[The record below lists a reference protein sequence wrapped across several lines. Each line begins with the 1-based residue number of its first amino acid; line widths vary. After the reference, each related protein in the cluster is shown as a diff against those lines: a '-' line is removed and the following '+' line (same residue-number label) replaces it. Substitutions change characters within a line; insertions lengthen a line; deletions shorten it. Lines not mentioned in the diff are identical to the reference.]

1 MTDVHRIFQEIEE
14 KSKDGDY
21 IYRGEPKCHENVS
34 SRLWRKFAKD
44 TENWDV
50 PSIDILKVQD
60 ELLCGARK
68 HVRSPLEE
76 IDLLSEI
83 QHYGGDTNLIDFT
96 TNYLVALFFAC
107 EQQFDEAGRVI
118 LQDRA
123 EKVGFIVEPNNPQ
136 NPRDSQHRIVV
147 QKSVFVQ
154 RPEGFFIP
162 QKRNVVIILAHQK
175 RDIMSYLEKYHDIS
189 MSTIYN
195 DLHGYIKYQDRHGG
209 GYTQFYAG
217 LASMDEGTCEM
228 AVEHFTRAI
237 KSNYFTAKAH
247 YYRGRAYTE
256 LEEYDRSIKDY
267 SAALESIKDD
277 PTLYMLR
284 GTSYLLKEKQEVDM
298 ALEDFNSAIKLDAQH
313 DRFLAWRGMVYH
325 KLKNN
330 RKQALR
336 DYDESIRVN
345 PDGSPAYYFRAE
357 LYYEMGKDE
366 KHKEYWIQA
375 AEDFKRATNIDP
387 SVKENIPKDIKR
399 IMRITQSRRDSV
411 AGRDVTGRH
420 ITTT

>member
-1 MTDVHRIFQEIEE
+1 MTDVHKIFQEIEE

-50 PSIDILKVQD
+50 QSIDILKVQN

-68 HVRSPLEE
+68 HVRTPLEE
-76 IDLLSEI
+76 KDLLSEI

-107 EQQFDEAGRVI
+107 EQQFDEGGRVI

-217 LASMDEGTCEM
+217 LASMSTENYER
-228 AVEHFTRAI
+228 AAEHFTASINLNCLKAI
-237 KSNYFTAKAH
+237 
-247 YYRGRAYTE
+247 YYRGSVYTE
-256 LEEYDRSIKDY
+256 LGQYDNSINDY
-267 SAALESIKDD
+267 NAAFGFMRDD
-277 PTLYMLR
+277 PRLYVGR
-284 GTSYLLKEKQEVDM
+284 GLAYHFKGEFDM
-298 ALEDFNSAIKLDAQH
+298 ALEDFNSAIDLDNQ
-313 DRFLAWRGMVYH
+313 LADTFMARGGIYH
-325 KLKNN
+325 KVKNN
-330 RKQALR
+330 LTQALS
-336 DYDESIRVN
+336 DYDESIRLK
-345 PDGSPAYYFRAE
+345 PDGNDTYYFRAI
-357 LYYEMGKDE
+357 LYYQMYEDTKNTE
-366 KHKEYWIQA
+366 FWNSA
-375 AEDFKRATNIDP
+375 FEDFKKAANVDP
-387 SVKENIPKDIKR
+387 SITKDIPEEIKR
-399 IMRITQSRRDSV
+399 TMDLTQSLRDSV
-411 AGRDVTGRH
+411 GGRDITGRRV
-420 ITTT
+420 TTT

>member
-1 MTDVHRIFQEIEE
+1 MTDVHKIFQEIEE

-21 IYRGEPKCHENVS
+21 IYRGEPKWHENVS

-195 DLHGYIKYQDRHGG
+195 DLH
-209 GYTQFYAG
+209 
-217 LASMDEGTCEM
+217 
-228 AVEHFTRAI
+228 V
-237 KSNYFTAKAH
+237 
-247 YYRGRAYTE
+247 
-256 LEEYDRSIKDY
+256 
-267 SAALESIKDD
+267 
-277 PTLYMLR
+277 
-284 GTSYLLKEKQEVDM
+284 
-298 ALEDFNSAIKLDAQH
+298 
-313 DRFLAWRGMVYH
+313 
-325 KLKNN
+325 
-330 RKQALR
+330 
-336 DYDESIRVN
+336 
-345 PDGSPAYYFRAE
+345 
-357 LYYEMGKDE
+357 
-366 KHKEYWIQA
+366 
-375 AEDFKRATNIDP
+375 
-387 SVKENIPKDIKR
+387 
-399 IMRITQSRRDSV
+399 
-411 AGRDVTGRH
+411 
-420 ITTT
+420 ITTFTVTSNTKTVTAEVTPSFMRDWQVWMRAPVRWL